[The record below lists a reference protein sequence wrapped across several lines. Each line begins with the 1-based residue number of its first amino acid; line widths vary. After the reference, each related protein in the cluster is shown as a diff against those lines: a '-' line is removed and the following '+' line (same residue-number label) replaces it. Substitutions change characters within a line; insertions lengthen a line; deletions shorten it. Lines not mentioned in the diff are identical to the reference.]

1 MDTYTGTRW
10 YTKVLV
16 GLIILLLISALLFVA
31 YYFVIKPNLMS
42 TQADVSQ
49 GESLSETRP
58 VSPAQA
64 QRELLDRLLPED
76 LVDTPEEIRQ
86 REQELDALMRG
97 SLEEEEI
104 DIQEQREEL
113 EALLRDE
120 DLLEESF
127 AEESQTQ

>member
-31 YYFVIKPNLMS
+31 YHFVIKPNLMS

-49 GESLSETRP
+49 GESRSETRP

-64 QRELLDRLLPED
+64 QRELLDRLLPEN

-86 REQELDALMRG
+86 REQELDALMSG
-97 SLEEEEI
+97 NLEEEEI